1 MIAKVLVEINN
12 INVDKTFDYIV
23 PFKYIEKIKI
33 GMRVKV
39 PFASRELEGFVL
51 DLVNSTDD
59 NYELKEIISI
69 VDEEPILNNEL
80 LHLGQ
85 FMSKKYFSTLIS
97 CYQTMLPKALKAQN
111 KTTINKKMIKYVEL
125 CSNSFPKLKPN
136 QEKIVEYLRINGKVK
151 KEEVNKISVS
161 GVNTLIKNGIIIE
174 SLIEE
179 YRLVTKDINKEK
191 ETFKLTVEQQEAK
204 NKILSQ
210 TQSSVFLLHGVTGS
224 GKTVVYMEIVE
235 EMLNRGKD
243 SIFLVPEISLTPQ
256 MVYHFKSRFG
266 DEVAVLHSR
275 LSEGEKYDEYRKI
288 VEGKVHIVVG
298 ARSAVF
304 APFKNLGAIIIDEE
318 HTTSYKQDN
327 NPKYSAIEIAIERA
341 KNNNA
346 IVILGSATPSLET
359 YARSIKGLYTLVELK
374 HRVNTNNLPLVEIVD
389 MSKEKHRGSI
399 FSSRL
404 ITEVNKRLEKHEQI
418 ILLLNRRGYSS
429 FITCSNCGYTAK
441 CPHCD
446 ITLTYHKTSNTLRCH
461 YCGYADKMNDICPS
475 CGEKA
480 IKTLGTGTE
489 KVEEEIK
496 KVFNARVVRMD
507 LDTTSKKGSHE
518 KIITAFK
525 NHEYD
530 ILLGTQ
536 MIAKGLDFSN
546 VTLVGVINADT
557 SLMIPNYRSNE
568 YTFQLLMQTAGRSG
582 RGEKNGSVIIQTFNP
597 EHYAITLASKHDY
610 IDFFKQEMEVRRKLS
625 YPPYYYLIYIKVIG
639 KDYNKISIE
648 SNKIASILTRELKNS
663 KILGPTTCSVFKL
676 NGLFRFGIIIKYKKE
691 EKMEEV
697 LQSLVNHYKG
707 SQTVKVDIDVNPN
720 NFERYVNF

>member
-23 PFKYIEKIKI
+23 PFEYIEKIKI

-80 LHLGQ
+80 LHLGK

-179 YRLVTKDINKEK
+179 YRLVTKDINKKK

-404 ITEVNKRLEKHEQI
+404 ITEVNKRLEEHEQI

-441 CPHCD
+441 CTHCD

-582 RGEKNGSVIIQTFNP
+582 RGEKKGSVIIQTFNP

-639 KDYNKISIE
+639 KDYNKISVE

-707 SQTVKVDIDVNPN
+707 NQTVKVDIDVNPN
-720 NFERYVNF
+720 NF

>member
-125 CSNSFPKLKPN
+125 CSNSFPKLKAN

-707 SQTVKVDIDVNPN
+707 NQTVKVDIDVNPN
-720 NFERYVNF
+720 NF

>member
-582 RGEKNGSVIIQTFNP
+582 RGDKNGSVIIQTFNP

-707 SQTVKVDIDVNPN
+707 NQTVKVDIDVNPN
-720 NFERYVNF
+720 NF

>member
-23 PFKYIEKIKI
+23 PFEYIEKIKI

-51 DLVNSTDD
+51 DLVNNADD

-69 VDEEPILNNEL
+69 VDTEPILNNEL

-404 ITEVNKRLEKHEQI
+404 ITEVNKRLEEHEQI

-625 YPPYYYLIYIKVIG
+625 YIY
-639 KDYNKISIE
+639 
-648 SNKIASILTRELKNS
+648 
-663 KILGPTTCSVFKL
+663 
-676 NGLFRFGIIIKYKKE
+676 
-691 EKMEEV
+691 
-697 LQSLVNHYKG
+697 
-707 SQTVKVDIDVNPN
+707 
-720 NFERYVNF
+720 

>member
-23 PFKYIEKIKI
+23 PFEYIENIKI

-69 VDEEPILNNEL
+69 VDTEPILNNEL
-80 LHLGQ
+80 LHLGK

-191 ETFKLTVEQQEAK
+191 ETFKLTVEQKEAK

-404 ITEVNKRLEKHEQI
+404 ITEVNKRLEEHEQI

-496 KVFNARVVRMD
+496 KVFNARVIRMD

-707 SQTVKVDIDVNPN
+707 NQTVKVDIDVNPN
-720 NFERYVNF
+720 NF

>member
-23 PFKYIEKIKI
+23 PFEYIENIKI

-69 VDEEPILNNEL
+69 VDTEPILNNEL

-327 NPKYSAIEIAIERA
+327 NPKYGAIEIAIERA

-404 ITEVNKRLEKHEQI
+404 ITEVNKRLEEHEQI

-639 KDYNKISIE
+639 KDYNKISVE

-707 SQTVKVDIDVNPN
+707 NQTVKVDIDVNPN
-720 NFERYVNF
+720 NF

>member
-23 PFKYIEKIKI
+23 PFEYIEKIKI

-51 DLVNSTDD
+51 DLVNSVDD

-69 VDEEPILNNEL
+69 VDAEPILNNEL
-80 LHLGQ
+80 LHLGK

-111 KTTINKKMIKYVEL
+111 RTNINKKMIKYVEL

-191 ETFKLTVEQQEAK
+191 GTFKLTVEQQEAK

-235 EMLNRGKD
+235 EMLKRGKD

-480 IKTLGTGTE
+480 IKTLGSGTE

-496 KVFNARVVRMD
+496 KVFNARVIRMD
-507 LDTTSKKGSHE
+507 LDTTSRKGSHE

-536 MIAKGLDFSN
+536 MIAKGLDFNN

-582 RGEKNGSVIIQTFNP
+582 RGEKKGSVIIQTFNP

-639 KDYNKISIE
+639 KDYNKISVE

-707 SQTVKVDIDVNPN
+707 NQTVKVDIDVNPN
-720 NFERYVNF
+720 NF

>member
-23 PFKYIEKIKI
+23 PFEYIENIKI

-69 VDEEPILNNEL
+69 VDTEPILNNEL

-389 MSKEKHRGSI
+389 MSKEKHRGNI

-404 ITEVNKRLEKHEQI
+404 ITEVNKRLEEHEQI

-676 NGLFRFGIIIKYKKE
+676 NGLFRFGIIINYKKE

-707 SQTVKVDIDVNPN
+707 NQTVKVDIDVNPN
-720 NFERYVNF
+720 NF

>member
-23 PFKYIEKIKI
+23 PFEYIENIKI

-69 VDEEPILNNEL
+69 VDTEPILNNEL

-389 MSKEKHRGSI
+389 MSKEKHRGNI

-404 ITEVNKRLEKHEQI
+404 ITEVNKRLEEHEQI

-582 RGEKNGSVIIQTFNP
+582 RREKNGSVIIQTFNP

-707 SQTVKVDIDVNPN
+707 NQTVKVDIDVNPN
-720 NFERYVNF
+720 NF

>member
-23 PFKYIEKIKI
+23 PFEYIEKIKI

-51 DLVNSTDD
+51 DLVNSVDD

-69 VDEEPILNNEL
+69 VDAEPILNNEL
-80 LHLGQ
+80 LHLGK

-111 KTTINKKMIKYVEL
+111 RTNINKKMIKYVEL

-136 QEKIVEYLRINGKVK
+136 QEKIVEYLRMNGKVK

-235 EMLNRGKD
+235 EMLKRGKD

-496 KVFNARVVRMD
+496 KVFNARVIRMD

-582 RGEKNGSVIIQTFNP
+582 RGEKKGSVIIQTFNP

-639 KDYNKISIE
+639 KDYNKISVE

-707 SQTVKVDIDVNPN
+707 NQTVKVDIDVNPN
-720 NFERYVNF
+720 NF

>member
-304 APFKNLGAIIIDEE
+304 APFKNLGVIIIDEE

-610 IDFFKQEMEVRRKLS
+610 FDFFKQEMEVRRKLS

-707 SQTVKVDIDVNPN
+707 NQTVKVDIDVNPN
-720 NFERYVNF
+720 NF

>member
-23 PFKYIEKIKI
+23 PFEYIENIKI

-69 VDEEPILNNEL
+69 VDTEPILNNEL
-80 LHLGQ
+80 LHLGK

-404 ITEVNKRLEKHEQI
+404 ITEVNKRLEEHEQI

-582 RGEKNGSVIIQTFNP
+582 RGEKKGSVIIQTFNP

-648 SNKIASILTRELKNS
+648 SNKIASILTRKLKNS

-707 SQTVKVDIDVNPN
+707 NQTVKVDIDVNPN
-720 NFERYVNF
+720 NF

>member
-304 APFKNLGAIIIDEE
+304 APFKNLGVIIIDEE

-399 FSSRL
+399 FSSKL

-610 IDFFKQEMEVRRKLS
+610 FDFFKQEMEVRRKLS

-707 SQTVKVDIDVNPN
+707 NQTVKVDIDVNPN
-720 NFERYVNF
+720 NF

>member
-23 PFKYIEKIKI
+23 PFEYIEKIKI

-51 DLVNSTDD
+51 DLVNSVDD

-69 VDEEPILNNEL
+69 VDAEPILNNEL

-111 KTTINKKMIKYVEL
+111 RTNINKKMIKYVEL

-136 QEKIVEYLRINGKVK
+136 QEKIVEYLRVNGKVK

-480 IKTLGTGTE
+480 IKTLGSGTE

-496 KVFNARVVRMD
+496 KVFNARVIRMD

-536 MIAKGLDFSN
+536 MIAKGLDFNN

-582 RGEKNGSVIIQTFNP
+582 RGEKKGSVIIQTFNP

-639 KDYNKISIE
+639 KDYNKISVE

-707 SQTVKVDIDVNPN
+707 NQTVKVDIDVNPN
-720 NFERYVNF
+720 NF

>member
-23 PFKYIEKIKI
+23 PFEYIENIKI

-69 VDEEPILNNEL
+69 VDTEPILNNEL

-275 LSEGEKYDEYRKI
+275 LSEGEKYYEYRKI

-404 ITEVNKRLEKHEQI
+404 ITEVNKRLEEHEQI

-582 RGEKNGSVIIQTFNP
+582 RGEKKGSVIIQTFNP

-639 KDYNKISIE
+639 KNYNKISVE

-707 SQTVKVDIDVNPN
+707 NQTVKVDIDVNPN
-720 NFERYVNF
+720 NF

>member
-23 PFKYIEKIKI
+23 PFEYIEKIKI

-69 VDEEPILNNEL
+69 VDAEPILNNEL

-191 ETFKLTVEQQEAK
+191 EAFKLTVEQQEAK

-275 LSEGEKYDEYRKI
+275 LSEGEKYDEYSKI

-404 ITEVNKRLEKHEQI
+404 ITEVNKRLEEHEQI

-707 SQTVKVDIDVNPN
+707 NQTVKVDIDVNPN
-720 NFERYVNF
+720 NF

>member
-1 MIAKVLVEINN
+1 MIAKILVEINN

-23 PFKYIEKIKI
+23 PFKYIENIKI

-39 PFASRELEGFVL
+39 PFANRELEGFVL

-69 VDEEPILNNEL
+69 VDAEPILNNEL
-80 LHLGQ
+80 LHLGK

-111 KTTINKKMIKYVEL
+111 RTNINKKMIKYVEL
-125 CSNSFPKLKPN
+125 CSNSFSKLKPN

-179 YRLVTKDINKEK
+179 YRLVTKDINEK

-224 GKTVVYMEIVE
+224 GKTIVYMEIVE

-304 APFKNLGAIIIDEE
+304 APFKNIGAIIIDEE

-374 HRVNTNNLPLVEIVD
+374 HRVNTNNLPLVEIID

-496 KVFNARVVRMD
+496 KVFNARVIRMD

-582 RGEKNGSVIIQTFNP
+582 RGEKKGSVIIQTFNP

-697 LQSLVNHYKG
+697 LQSLVNHYKDN
-707 SQTVKVDIDVNPN
+707 QTVKVDIDINPN
-720 NFERYVNF
+720 NF

>member
-1 MIAKVLVEINN
+1 MIAKILVEINN

-23 PFKYIEKIKI
+23 PFEYIENIKI

-51 DLVNSTDD
+51 DLVNNADD

-69 VDEEPILNNEL
+69 VDIEPILNNEL

-389 MSKEKHRGSI
+389 MSKEKHRGNI

-404 ITEVNKRLEKHEQI
+404 ITEVNKRLEEHEQI

-582 RGEKNGSVIIQTFNP
+582 RGEKKGSVIIQTFNP

-639 KDYNKISIE
+639 KDYNKISVE

-707 SQTVKVDIDVNPN
+707 NQTVKVDIDVNPN
-720 NFERYVNF
+720 NF

>member
-23 PFKYIEKIKI
+23 PFEYIEKIKI

-51 DLVNSTDD
+51 DLVNNADD

-111 KTTINKKMIKYVEL
+111 KTNINKKMIKYVEL

-136 QEKIVEYLRINGKVK
+136 QEKIVEYLRVNGKVK

-191 ETFKLTVEQQEAK
+191 ETFKLTAEQQEAK

-507 LDTTSKKGSHE
+507 LDTTSRKGSHE

-707 SQTVKVDIDVNPN
+707 NQTVKVDIDVNPN
-720 NFERYVNF
+720 NF

>member
-51 DLVNSTDD
+51 DLVNNADD

-69 VDEEPILNNEL
+69 VDTEPILNNEL
-80 LHLGQ
+80 LHLGK

-404 ITEVNKRLEKHEQI
+404 ITEVNKRLEEHEQI

-707 SQTVKVDIDVNPN
+707 NQTVKVDIDVNPN
-720 NFERYVNF
+720 NF

>member
-23 PFKYIEKIKI
+23 PFEYIENIKI

-69 VDEEPILNNEL
+69 VDTEPILNNEL

-404 ITEVNKRLEKHEQI
+404 ITEVNKRLEEHEQI

-461 YCGYADKMNDICPS
+461 YCGYADKMNDICPG

-639 KDYNKISIE
+639 KDYNKISVE

-707 SQTVKVDIDVNPN
+707 NQTVKVDIDVNPN
-720 NFERYVNF
+720 NF

>member
-51 DLVNSTDD
+51 DLVNSVDD

-69 VDEEPILNNEL
+69 VDAEPILNNEL

-111 KTTINKKMIKYVEL
+111 KTNINKKMIKYVEL

-161 GVNTLIKNGIIIE
+161 GVNTLIKNGIIME

-204 NKILSQ
+204 NKILFQ

-404 ITEVNKRLEKHEQI
+404 ITEVNKRLEEHEQI

-707 SQTVKVDIDVNPN
+707 NQTVKVDIDVNPN
-720 NFERYVNF
+720 NF

>member
-125 CSNSFPKLKPN
+125 CSNFFPKLKPN

-404 ITEVNKRLEKHEQI
+404 ITEVNKRLEEHEQI

-707 SQTVKVDIDVNPN
+707 NQTVKVDIDVNPN
-720 NFERYVNF
+720 NF

>member
-518 KIITAFK
+518 KIITSFK

-707 SQTVKVDIDVNPN
+707 NQTVKVDIDVNPN
-720 NFERYVNF
+720 NF

>member
-23 PFKYIEKIKI
+23 PFEYIENIKI

-69 VDEEPILNNEL
+69 VDTEPILNNEL

-404 ITEVNKRLEKHEQI
+404 ITEVNKRLEEHEQI

-475 CGEKA
+475 CGERA

-707 SQTVKVDIDVNPN
+707 NQTVKVDIDVNPN
-720 NFERYVNF
+720 NF

>member
-235 EMLNRGKD
+235 EMLSRGKD

-518 KIITAFK
+518 KIISAFK

-610 IDFFKQEMEVRRKLS
+610 FDFFKQEMEVRRKLS

-707 SQTVKVDIDVNPN
+707 NQTVKVDIDVNPN
-720 NFERYVNF
+720 NF

>member
-23 PFKYIEKIKI
+23 PFEYIEKIKI

-51 DLVNSTDD
+51 DLANSVDD

-69 VDEEPILNNEL
+69 VDAEPILNNEL

-111 KTTINKKMIKYVEL
+111 RTNINKKMIKYVEL
-125 CSNSFPKLKPN
+125 CSNSFSKLKPN
-136 QEKIVEYLRINGKVK
+136 QEKIVEYLRVNGKVK

-224 GKTVVYMEIVE
+224 GKTIVYMEIVE
-235 EMLNRGKD
+235 EMLKRGKD

-582 RGEKNGSVIIQTFNP
+582 RGEKKGSVIIQTFNP

-639 KDYNKISIE
+639 KDYNKISVE
-648 SNKIASILTRELKNS
+648 SNKISSILTRELKNS

-707 SQTVKVDIDVNPN
+707 NQTVKVDIDVNPN
-720 NFERYVNF
+720 NF

>member
-1 MIAKVLVEINN
+1 MVAKVLVEINN

-23 PFKYIEKIKI
+23 PFEYIEKIKI

-51 DLVNSTDD
+51 DLVNSVDD

-69 VDEEPILNNEL
+69 VDAEPILNNEL
-80 LHLGQ
+80 LHLGK

-111 KTTINKKMIKYVEL
+111 RTNINKKMIKYVEL

-136 QEKIVEYLRINGKVK
+136 QEKIVEYLRVNGKVK

-235 EMLNRGKD
+235 EMLKRGKD

-304 APFKNLGAIIIDEE
+304 APFKNLGTIIIDEE

-404 ITEVNKRLEKHEQI
+404 ITEVNKRLEGHEQI

-475 CGEKA
+475 CGERA

-582 RGEKNGSVIIQTFNP
+582 RGEKKGSVIIQTFNP

-610 IDFFKQEMEVRRKLS
+610 IAFFKQEMEVRRKLS

-639 KDYNKISIE
+639 KDYNKISVE

-707 SQTVKVDIDVNPN
+707 NQTVKVDIDVNPN
-720 NFERYVNF
+720 NF

>member
-23 PFKYIEKIKI
+23 PFEYIEKIKI

-51 DLVNSTDD
+51 DLVNSVDD

-80 LHLGQ
+80 LHLGK

-111 KTTINKKMIKYVEL
+111 RTNINKKMIKYVEL

-136 QEKIVEYLRINGKVK
+136 QEKIVEYLRVNGKVK

-475 CGEKA
+475 CGERA

-496 KVFNARVVRMD
+496 KVFNARVIRMD

-536 MIAKGLDFSN
+536 MIAKGLDFDN

-639 KDYNKISIE
+639 KDYNKISVE

-707 SQTVKVDIDVNPN
+707 NQTVKVDIDVNPN
-720 NFERYVNF
+720 NF

>member
-23 PFKYIEKIKI
+23 PFKYIENIKI

-51 DLVNSTDD
+51 DLVNSADD

-69 VDEEPILNNEL
+69 VDAEPILNNEL
-80 LHLGQ
+80 LHLGK

-111 KTTINKKMIKYVEL
+111 RTNINKKMIKYVEL
-125 CSNSFPKLKPN
+125 CSNSFSKLKPN
-136 QEKIVEYLRINGKVK
+136 QERIVEYLRINGKVK

-404 ITEVNKRLEKHEQI
+404 ITEVNKRLEEHEQI

-582 RGEKNGSVIIQTFNP
+582 RGEKKGSVIIQTFNP

-707 SQTVKVDIDVNPN
+707 NQTVKVDIDINPN
-720 NFERYVNF
+720 NF

>member
-23 PFKYIEKIKI
+23 PFEYIENIKI

-69 VDEEPILNNEL
+69 VDTEPILNNEL

-389 MSKEKHRGSI
+389 MSKEKHRGNI

-404 ITEVNKRLEKHEQI
+404 ITEVNKRLEEHEQI

-582 RGEKNGSVIIQTFNP
+582 RGEKKGSVIIQTFNP

-707 SQTVKVDIDVNPN
+707 NQTVKVDIDVNPN
-720 NFERYVNF
+720 NF

>member
-23 PFKYIEKIKI
+23 PFEYIENIKI

-69 VDEEPILNNEL
+69 VDTEPILNNEL

-404 ITEVNKRLEKHEQI
+404 ITEVNKRLEEHEQI

-707 SQTVKVDIDVNPN
+707 NQTVKIDIDVNPN
-720 NFERYVNF
+720 NF

>member
-69 VDEEPILNNEL
+69 VDTEPILNNEL
-80 LHLGQ
+80 LHLGK

-404 ITEVNKRLEKHEQI
+404 ITEVNKRLEEHEQI

-582 RGEKNGSVIIQTFNP
+582 RGEKKGSVIIQTFNP

-707 SQTVKVDIDVNPN
+707 NQTVKVDIDVNPN
-720 NFERYVNF
+720 NF

>member
-23 PFKYIEKIKI
+23 PFEYIEKIKI

-51 DLVNSTDD
+51 DLVNNTDN

-69 VDEEPILNNEL
+69 VDEKPILNNEL

-151 KEEVNKISVS
+151 KEEINKISVS

-404 ITEVNKRLEKHEQI
+404 ITEVNKRLEEHEQI

-557 SLMIPNYRSNE
+557 FLMIPNYRSNE

-639 KDYNKISIE
+639 KDYNKISVE

-707 SQTVKVDIDVNPN
+707 NQTVKVDIDVNPN
-720 NFERYVNF
+720 NF

>member
-1 MIAKVLVEINN
+1 MIAKILVEINN

-23 PFKYIEKIKI
+23 PFEYIENIKI

-51 DLVNSTDD
+51 DLVNNADD

-69 VDEEPILNNEL
+69 VDEKPILNNEL

-404 ITEVNKRLEKHEQI
+404 ITEVNKRLEEHEQI

-707 SQTVKVDIDVNPN
+707 NQTVKVDIDINPN
-720 NFERYVNF
+720 NF

>member
-404 ITEVNKRLEKHEQI
+404 ITEVNKRLEDHEQI

-707 SQTVKVDIDVNPN
+707 NQTVKVDIDVNPN
-720 NFERYVNF
+720 NF

>member
-23 PFKYIEKIKI
+23 PFEYIENIKI

-69 VDEEPILNNEL
+69 VDTEPILNNEL

-111 KTTINKKMIKYVEL
+111 KTSINKKMIKYVEL

-191 ETFKLTVEQQEAK
+191 ETFKLTIEQQEAK

-235 EMLNRGKD
+235 EILNRGKD

-404 ITEVNKRLEKHEQI
+404 ITEVNKRLEEHEQI

-582 RGEKNGSVIIQTFNP
+582 RGEKKGSVIIQTFNP

-707 SQTVKVDIDVNPN
+707 NQTVKVDIDINPN
-720 NFERYVNF
+720 NF

>member
-23 PFKYIEKIKI
+23 PFEYIEKIKI

-69 VDEEPILNNEL
+69 VDTEPILNNEL

-151 KEEVNKISVS
+151 KEEINKISVS

-404 ITEVNKRLEKHEQI
+404 ITEVNKRLEEHEQI

-639 KDYNKISIE
+639 KNYNKISVE

-707 SQTVKVDIDVNPN
+707 NQTVKVDIDVNPN
-720 NFERYVNF
+720 NF

>member
-23 PFKYIEKIKI
+23 PFEYIEKIKI

-39 PFASRELEGFVL
+39 LFASRELEGFVL
-51 DLVNSTDD
+51 DLVNNADD

-69 VDEEPILNNEL
+69 VDTEPILNNEL

-404 ITEVNKRLEKHEQI
+404 ITEVNKRLEEHEQI

-461 YCGYADKMNDICPS
+461 YCGYADRMNDICPS

-480 IKTLGTGTE
+480 VKTLGTGTE

-568 YTFQLLMQTAGRSG
+568 YTFQLLIQTAGRSG

-707 SQTVKVDIDVNPN
+707 NQTVKVDIDVNPN
-720 NFERYVNF
+720 NF